1 MPSVTNSIDRPS
13 DTKPLGPRWA
23 ALAAMWM
30 LVIVLGFVLGIT
42 KRLWL
47 LLFR

>member
-1 MPSVTNSIDRPS
+1 MNDNSIDRPS
-13 DTKPLGPRWA
+13 DTKPLSPGWA

-30 LVIVLGFVLGIT
+30 LVMVLGFLLGIT